1 MKVSATAVCLMV
13 ALGLSATAHAA
24 IGDPK
29 DSGKW
34 QLIAKDAFGQKTF
47 MDTAHF
53 EAGFPAQF
61 LVKTDI
67 VQCVSKYRMN
77 TCTKVAL
84 FEADCKK
91 GKLKYVRD
99 MTRDV
104 TGGVVKE
111 WENHRAKMV
120 YPPSGTTLETLLIRA
135 CQRNKKLI

>member
-1 MKVSATAVCLMV
+1 MKTSIIIGLLGVLCVFSVQAAV
-13 ALGLSATAHAA
+13 
-24 IGDPK
+24 GDPK
-29 DSGKW
+29 DSGQW

-53 EAGFPAQF
+53 QAGFPAQF

-67 VQCVSKYRMN
+67 VQCRSKFRMS
-77 TCTKVAL
+77 TCTTVAL

-104 TGGVVKE
+104 SGEVVKE
-111 WENHRAKMV
+111 WENLKAKMV
-120 YPPSGTTLETLLIRA
+120 YPPSGTSLETLLIKA

>member
-1 MKVSATAVCLMV
+1 MNLLRCLFLLALGGSISATAAV
-13 ALGLSATAHAA
+13 
-24 IGDPK
+24 GDPK

-53 EAGFPAQF
+53 QAGDTAQF

-77 TCTKVAL
+77 TCTTVAL
-84 FEADCKK
+84 FEADCQQ

-104 TGGVVKE
+104 TGGVIKE

-120 YPPSGTTLETLLIRA
+120 YPPSGSSLETLLIRA
-135 CQRNKKLI
+135 CQRNKKLM

>member
-1 MKVSATAVCLMV
+1 MKTSVIIGLLSVLCVSSVQAVV
-13 ALGLSATAHAA
+13 
-24 IGDPK
+24 GDPK
-29 DSGKW
+29 DSGQW

-53 EAGFPAQF
+53 QAGFPAQF

-67 VQCVSKYRMN
+67 VQCRSKFRMS
-77 TCTKVAL
+77 TCTTVAL

-104 TGGVVKE
+104 SGEVVKE
-111 WENHRAKMV
+111 WENLKAKMV
-120 YPPSGTTLETLLIRA
+120 YPPSGTSMETLLIKA

>member
-1 MKVSATAVCLMV
+1 MKNTVIIGL
-13 ALGLSATAHAA
+13 LGLMGVYSAQAA
-24 IGDPK
+24 VGDPK

-67 VQCVSKYRMN
+67 VQCRSKFRMS
-77 TCTKVAL
+77 TCTTVAL

-104 TGGVVKE
+104 SGEVVKE
-111 WENHRAKMV
+111 WENLKAKMV
-120 YPPSGTTLETLLIRA
+120 YPPSGTSMETLLIKA

>member
-1 MKVSATAVCLMV
+1 MKNTVI
-13 ALGLSATAHAA
+13 LGLLGLMCVYSAQAA
-24 IGDPK
+24 VGDPK
-29 DSGKW
+29 DSGQW

-67 VQCVSKYRMN
+67 VQCRSKFRMS
-77 TCTKVAL
+77 TCTTVAL

-104 TGGVVKE
+104 SGEVVKE
-111 WENHRAKMV
+111 WENLKAKMV
-120 YPPSGTTLETLLIRA
+120 YPPSGTSMETLLIKA

>member
-1 MKVSATAVCLMV
+1 MKNTVIIGL
-13 ALGLSATAHAA
+13 LGLMCVYSAQAA
-24 IGDPK
+24 VGDPK
-29 DSGKW
+29 DSGQW

-67 VQCVSKYRMN
+67 VQCRSKFRMS
-77 TCTKVAL
+77 TCTTVAL

-104 TGGVVKE
+104 SGEVVKE
-111 WENHRAKMV
+111 WENLRAKMV
-120 YPPSGTTLETLLIRA
+120 YPPSGTSMETLLIKA

>member
-1 MKVSATAVCLMV
+1 MKNTVIIGL
-13 ALGLSATAHAA
+13 LGLMCVYSAQAA
-24 IGDPK
+24 VGDPK
-29 DSGKW
+29 DSGQW

-67 VQCVSKYRMN
+67 VQCRSKFRMS
-77 TCTKVAL
+77 TCTTVAL

-104 TGGVVKE
+104 SGEVVKE
-111 WENHRAKMV
+111 WENLKAKMV
-120 YPPSGTTLETLLIRA
+120 YPPSGTSMETLLIKA

>member
-1 MKVSATAVCLMV
+1 MKTSVIIGLLSVLCVSSVQAVV
-13 ALGLSATAHAA
+13 
-24 IGDPK
+24 GDPK
-29 DSGKW
+29 DSGQW

-53 EAGFPAQF
+53 QAGFPAQF

-67 VQCVSKYRMN
+67 VQCRRKFRMS
-77 TCTKVAL
+77 TCTTVAL

-104 TGGVVKE
+104 SGEVVKE
-111 WENHRAKMV
+111 WENLKAKMV
-120 YPPSGTTLETLLIRA
+120 YPPSGTSMETLLIKA

>member
-1 MKVSATAVCLMV
+1 
-13 ALGLSATAHAA
+13 
-24 IGDPK
+24 
-29 DSGKW
+29 
-34 QLIAKDAFGQKTF
+34 

-84 FEADCKK
+84 FEADCKQ

>member
-1 MKVSATAVCLMV
+1 MKNTVIIGL
-13 ALGLSATAHAA
+13 LGLMCVYSAQAA
-24 IGDPK
+24 VGDPK
-29 DSGKW
+29 DSGQW

-67 VQCVSKYRMN
+67 VQCRSKFRMS
-77 TCTKVAL
+77 TCTTVAL

-104 TGGVVKE
+104 SGEVVKE
-111 WENHRAKMV
+111 WENLKAKMV
-120 YPPSGTTLETLLIRA
+120 YPPSGTSIETLLIKA

>member
-1 MKVSATAVCLMV
+1 MKTSVIIGLLGVLCVSNVQAAV
-13 ALGLSATAHAA
+13 
-24 IGDPK
+24 GDPK
-29 DSGKW
+29 DSGQW

-53 EAGFPAQF
+53 QAGFPAQF

-67 VQCVSKYRMN
+67 VQCRSKFRMS
-77 TCTKVAL
+77 TCTTVAL

-104 TGGVVKE
+104 SGEVVKE
-111 WENHRAKMV
+111 WENLKAKMV
-120 YPPSGTTLETLLIRA
+120 YPPSGTSMETLLIKA

>member
-1 MKVSATAVCLMV
+1 MKTSIC
-13 ALGLSATAHAA
+13 LGLLVLGCSMAVQAA

-53 EAGFPAQF
+53 QAGNPAQF

-67 VQCVSKYRMN
+67 VQCVSKYRMD
-77 TCTKVAL
+77 TCTTVAM
-84 FEADCKK
+84 FEADCKQ

-99 MTRDV
+99 ITRDV
-104 TGGVVKE
+104 TGGVIKE

-120 YPPSGTTLETLLIRA
+120 YPPSGSSLETLLIRA
-135 CQRNKKLI
+135 CQRNKKLM

>member
-1 MKVSATAVCLMV
+1 MKTSVIIGLLGVLCVSSVQSAV
-13 ALGLSATAHAA
+13 
-24 IGDPK
+24 GDPK
-29 DSGKW
+29 DSGQW

-53 EAGFPAQF
+53 QAGFPAQF

-67 VQCVSKYRMN
+67 VQCRSKFRMS
-77 TCTKVAL
+77 TCTTVAL

-104 TGGVVKE
+104 SGEVVKE
-111 WENHRAKMV
+111 WENLKAKMV
-120 YPPSGTTLETLLIRA
+120 YPPSGTSMETLLIKA

>member
-1 MKVSATAVCLMV
+1 MNISATAVCLMV

-84 FEADCKK
+84 FEADCKQ

-104 TGGVVKE
+104 TGGVVKSGKTTAPK
-111 WENHRAKMV
+111 WCIRPVVLPWKRCSSGRANAIK
-120 YPPSGTTLETLLIRA
+120 S
-135 CQRNKKLI
+135 